1 MRFERVICIV
11 LDGCGAGSAPD
22 AHEFNDI
29 GENEGHT
36 LKNLYEK
43 VGNINAP
50 LLKRMGFFASA
61 GVPYDK
67 VEAAYGRLQPVSKGK
82 DTMTGHWEMMGINL
96 EKPFPTYPN
105 GFPNE
110 LIEQFESKI
119 GTKTLGHKPESG
131 TEVIKRLGEQH
142 MQTGFP
148 IVYTSADS
156 VFQIACHEEIV
167 SIQKLYEYC
176 TIARELLKEPH
187 NIARVIAR
195 PFIGNSEK
203 GFTRTERRKDFPIP
217 PPHNL
222 LDTLQES
229 IGPTFG
235 IGVIPEI
242 FNHRGFVPVERTQT
256 NKQHY
261 QLVKQAIN
269 SPARFIWANF
279 EDFDMLHAHRN
290 DTIGFAN
297 ALEEFD
303 QMLSDIVSNMQ
314 ENELLILTADHG
326 NDPTTPSTDHSRE
339 YVPFCL
345 WHSQM
350 KQAPLPLNDLLGF
363 AHIGATIAEALNVPF
378 HTRNTIL
385 ENI

>member
-11 LDGCGAGSAPD
+11 LDGCGTGPAPD
-22 AHEFNDI
+22 AHEFNDV

-36 LKNLYEK
+36 LRNLYEK

-61 GVPYDK
+61 GIPYDK
-67 VEAAYGRLQPVSKGK
+67 VESAYGRLQPVSKGK

-96 EKPFPTYPN
+96 EKPFPLYLD

-110 LIEQFESKI
+110 LIQQFEHKI

-131 TEVIKRLGEQH
+131 TEVINRLGEQH
-142 MQTGFP
+142 MQTGYP

-167 SIQKLYEYC
+167 PLEKLYEYC
-176 TIARELLKEPH
+176 KIAREMLVEPH
-187 NIARVIAR
+187 NVGRVIAR
-195 PFIGNSEK
+195 PFIGNSKE
-203 GFTRTERRKDFPIP
+203 GFYRTERRKDFPMP
-217 PPHNL
+217 PPQNL
-222 LDTLQES
+222 IDTLEEK
-229 IGPTFG
+229 IGATFG

-242 FNHRGFVPVERTQT
+242 FNHRGFIPIERTQT
-256 NKQHY
+256 NIQHY
-261 QLVKQAIN
+261 QLIKQAMN
-269 SPARFIWANF
+269 SSARFIWANF
-279 EDFDMLHAHRN
+279 EDFDMLYAHRN
-290 DTIGFAN
+290 DAQGFAN
-297 ALEEFD
+297 ALEKFD
-303 QMLSDIVSNMQ
+303 QMLSDIISNMRDNQ
-314 ENELLILTADHG
+314 LLILTADHG

-350 KQAPLPLNDLLGF
+350 KHVPLPLHDLVGF
-363 AHIGATIAEALNVPF
+363 AHIGATVAQSFNIPF
-378 HTRNTIL
+378 RIQNAIL
-385 ENI
+385 EKI